1 MKPLICIVG
10 RPNVGKSTL
19 FNRLAGAPIAIV
31 EDMPGT
37 TRDRVF
43 ASTNLLGRDVTLID
57 TGGLQPQPGD
67 RISTK
72 IKQQV
77 ETAINESDAVVF
89 MVDVRE
95 GVVSADF
102 EIADQLRKLGKPVV
116 LVANKAETENLRAS
130 SVEFYQLGMGD
141 PIPVSAHH
149 GKGILELQERLINSL
164 PETGPAEEKDG
175 IPKLAIV
182 GRPNVGKSMLLNKLV
197 GEERSIVDSE
207 AGTTRD
213 AVDTVVKYGDME
225 VILIDT
231 AGLRKR
237 GKIGMGLEYYTLVR
251 TLRAIDRCDV
261 ALLVM
266 DAGDFITAQDTH
278 IAGYIKEAW
287 KGIVLLVNKWDLVDE
302 GMKDVYIDLI
312 DRRLKFVA
320 HAPVLFVSALTGRGV
335 KDIMPVALQ
344 VWQERQK
351 MLPDSVIDSLIKDA
365 QLSHTPPPRGT
376 RRLEIFRAYQK
387 SINPPTF
394 TFVVNDPDLLHF
406 SYERYLENRLRQTFG
421 FSGTSLK
428 MLFKKASKRTGKYG
442 GVSRGNSN

>member
-130 SVEFYQLGMGD
+130 SVEFY
-141 PIPVSAHH
+141 
-149 GKGILELQERLINSL
+149 
-164 PETGPAEEKDG
+164 
-175 IPKLAIV
+175 
-182 GRPNVGKSMLLNKLV
+182 
-197 GEERSIVDSE
+197 
-207 AGTTRD
+207 
-213 AVDTVVKYGDME
+213 
-225 VILIDT
+225 
-231 AGLRKR
+231 
-237 GKIGMGLEYYTLVR
+237 
-251 TLRAIDRCDV
+251 
-261 ALLVM
+261 
-266 DAGDFITAQDTH
+266 
-278 IAGYIKEAW
+278 
-287 KGIVLLVNKWDLVDE
+287 
-302 GMKDVYIDLI
+302 
-312 DRRLKFVA
+312 
-320 HAPVLFVSALTGRGV
+320 
-335 KDIMPVALQ
+335 
-344 VWQERQK
+344 
-351 MLPDSVIDSLIKDA
+351 
-365 QLSHTPPPRGT
+365 
-376 RRLEIFRAYQK
+376 
-387 SINPPTF
+387 
-394 TFVVNDPDLLHF
+394 
-406 SYERYLENRLRQTFG
+406 
-421 FSGTSLK
+421 
-428 MLFKKASKRTGKYG
+428 
-442 GVSRGNSN
+442 